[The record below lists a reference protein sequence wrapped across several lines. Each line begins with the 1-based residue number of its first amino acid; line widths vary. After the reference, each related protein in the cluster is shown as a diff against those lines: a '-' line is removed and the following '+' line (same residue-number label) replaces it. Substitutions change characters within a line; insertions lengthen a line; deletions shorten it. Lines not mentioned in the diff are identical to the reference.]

1 MKISILGSGSWG
13 TAIAIML
20 AENAHDVTLWS
31 YAQEESDA
39 LRTNNE
45 NVPFLPGFKIPAG
58 VAFTTSLEDCADS
71 DIIVC
76 ALPSFAVREQM
87 HNLAP
92 LVKSGQVIL
101 NISKGLENSSLLT
114 LSAVMREE
122 LPNCEIAVM
131 SGPSHAEE
139 VAQKI
144 PTTNVVA
151 AANKK
156 TANFVQDAFM
166 NPYFRVYTHSDI
178 LGVELGGSLKNV
190 IALCAGISD
199 GLGFGDN
206 TKAALMT
213 RGIYEI
219 TRLGVAMGANAETFG
234 GLSGIGDLIVTC
246 TSMHSRNRRAG
257 ILIGQGKTPD
267 QVRDEIKMVIE
278 GINTCQAAKRLADKM
293 GVDMPIIN
301 QAYAVLFEGKPAR
314 EATLALMKRDKRH
327 ESEEGFLQHAVIAS
341 EAKQSSDSNE
351 M

>member
-1 MKISILGSGSWG
+1 MNISVIGSGSWG

-20 AENAHDVTLWS
+20 AENGHNVLLWS
-31 YAQEESDA
+31 HSAGEC
-39 LRTNNE
+39 E
-45 NVPFLPGFKIPAG
+45 NLQTHKENISYLPGFAIPQA
-58 VAFTTSLEDCADS
+58 VSHTTELAACANA

-76 ALPSFAVREQM
+76 ALPSFAVRATFASLRQF
-87 HNLAP
+87 
-92 LVKSGQVIL
+92 VKPGQVIV
-101 NISKGLENSSLLT
+101 NISKGIENDTLMT
-114 LSAVMREE
+114 LSAVLREE
-122 LPNCEIAVM
+122 MPGCKIAVM

-139 VAQKI
+139 VAQKK

-151 AANKK
+151 SSDKT
-156 TANFVQDAFM
+156 TANFIQDAFM
-166 NPYFRVYTHSDI
+166 NPYFRVYTHDDI

-213 RGIYEI
+213 RGIFEI

-278 GINTCQAAKRLADKM
+278 GINTCRAAKHLADKM
-293 GVDMPIIN
+293 GVEMPIIN
-301 QAYAVLFEGKPAR
+301 QAYQVLFEDKPALD
-314 EATLALMKRDKRH
+314 ATMSLMNRDKRH
-327 ESEEGFLQHAVIAS
+327 ESEEGFLGNV
-341 EAKQSSDSNE
+341 D
-351 M
+351 